1 MDIKCGKVCLTYLT
15 CVNMYSIY
23 LQQWVHI
30 TYYEKNRRSKF
41 GLDYLRCDEIC
52 GFCYLCILFIWFVL
66 YFSHLQGIITQN
78 EWKKTI
84 DFHLDL
90 DVVRKHIIFV
100 RNLKQSIIYETVC
113 RDFIRSIQTNIYRIL
128 QLHDFI
134 LGNRKWKGDNL
145 SFESHK
151 DCQ

>member
-1 MDIKCGKVCLTYLT
+1 MNG
-15 CVNMYSIY
+15 
-23 LQQWVHI
+23 
-30 TYYEKNRRSKF
+30 
-41 GLDYLRCDEIC
+41 
-52 GFCYLCILFIWFVL
+52 
-66 YFSHLQGIITQN
+66 
-78 EWKKTI
+78 KKTI

-134 LGNRKWKGDNL
+134 LGNRK
-145 SFESHK
+145 
-151 DCQ
+151 

>member
-1 MDIKCGKVCLTYLT
+1 MNG
-15 CVNMYSIY
+15 
-23 LQQWVHI
+23 
-30 TYYEKNRRSKF
+30 
-41 GLDYLRCDEIC
+41 
-52 GFCYLCILFIWFVL
+52 
-66 YFSHLQGIITQN
+66 
-78 EWKKTI
+78 KKTI

-100 RNLKQSIIYETVC
+100 RNLKQSIIYKTVC
-113 RDFIRSIQTNIYRIL
+113 RDYIRSIQTNIYRIL

-151 DCQ
+151 DCQYKCEA